1 MHVIVNGERTEVA
14 ARDVAA
20 LLTEMDYEFTQ
31 LAIAVNRK
39 VVPKKRWAE
48 TALSS
53 GDQIEIITP
62 RQGG

>member
-1 MHVIVNGERTEVA
+1 MQVIVNGQETQVA
-14 ARDVAA
+14 SATLAA

-48 TALSS
+48 HALNA
-53 GDQIEIITP
+53 GDTIEIITP

>member
-1 MHVIVNGERTEVA
+1 MTINGEGAEVRA
-14 ARDVAA
+14 TTLAA
-20 LLTEMDYEFTQ
+20 LLAEMDYPFTQ

-39 VVPKKRWAE
+39 VVPKSRWAE
-48 TALSS
+48 TALAS

>member
-1 MHVIVNGERTEVA
+1 MHVTVNGERTDVA
-14 ARDVAA
+14 AATLAA
-20 LLTEMDYEFTQ
+20 LLTEMEYEFSQ

-48 TALSS
+48 TAINA
-53 GDQIEIITP
+53 GDTIEIITP

>member
-1 MHVIVNGERTEVA
+1 MHVIVNGEQTEVA
-14 ARDVAA
+14 AETLAA
-20 LLTEMDYEFTQ
+20 LLMEMDYEFTQ

-48 TALSS
+48 TALAN

>member
-1 MHVIVNGERTEVA
+1 MHVIVNGERTEVTA
-14 ARDVAA
+14 ATLAA

-53 GDQIEIITP
+53 GDTIEIITP